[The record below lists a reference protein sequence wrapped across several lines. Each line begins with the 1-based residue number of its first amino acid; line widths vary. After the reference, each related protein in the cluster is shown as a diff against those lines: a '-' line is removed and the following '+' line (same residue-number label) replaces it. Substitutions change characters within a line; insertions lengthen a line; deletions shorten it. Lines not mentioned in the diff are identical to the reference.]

1 MDKDKIIV
9 SVVIDK
15 QALVDRAFDIS
26 KNPSEFNEIKKV
38 IDGKN
43 QFTRDID
50 EFDDEGKKE
59 NNTNLFSNIALD
71 TILSDNPELA
81 ITKRLNSLEDKKN
94 SFLAKMKKLVVT
106 LVTNENDERT
116 TQTIIGSIQLSRQ
129 FEGFH
134 INDGQLW
141 KPVRLGDFFRLNRS
155 FFDTKEKN
163 MELVNLLKSF
173 SAKVQTTIKKEYSDK
188 IINTELDKIRKLCP
202 EIPIMEV

>member
-26 KNPSEFNEIKKV
+26 KTPSEFNEIKKV

-50 EFDDEGKKE
+50 EVEDERKKE

-71 TILSDNPELA
+71 IILSDHPELA

-94 SFLAKMKKLVVT
+94 SFLAKMKKL
-106 LVTNENDERT
+106 DEL
-116 TQTIIGSIQLSRQ
+116 QEKVKNGEMPGV
-129 FEGFH
+129 EG
-134 INDGQLW
+134 I
-141 KPVRLGDFFRLNRS
+141 R
-155 FFDTKEKN
+155 E
-163 MELVNLLKSF
+163 LLK
-173 SAKVQTTIKKEYSDK
+173 
-188 IINTELDKIRKLCP
+188 
-202 EIPIMEV
+202 IMEEVE